1 MQAQAT
7 FKMHSARAIHTS
19 LFIQVNQL
27 LQISKLNGTADDEI
41 KPPTG
46 KYIMSTALLADAAGA
61 TTNTLTDLSAPAI
74 AVVSAAG
81 NDPNLVTISVT
92 DFNQFRLLVG
102 EAVDILDQKIDEIL
116 DTQNLIC

>member
-1 MQAQAT
+1 
-7 FKMHSARAIHTS
+7 
-19 LFIQVNQL
+19 
-27 LQISKLNGTADDEI
+27 
-41 KPPTG
+41 
-46 KYIMSTALLADAAGA
+46 MSTALLADAAGA

-116 DTQNLIC
+116 NTQSLIC

>member
-7 FKMHSARAIHTS
+7 FKMHSARMIHTS
-19 LFIQVNQL
+19 LFVQVNQL

-41 KPPTG
+41 IPPTG
-46 KYIMSTALLADAAGA
+46 TYIMTTALLGAAGA
-61 TTNTLTDLSAPAI
+61 VTNTLTDLSAPAI
-74 AVVSAAG
+74 AVVTAAG

-116 DTQNLIC
+116 NIQNLTC